1 MAYALVFTPEANS
14 QLLRLYKYVA
24 DRASPTDAERFVS
37 SLVTACEKTCN
48 FPHRGSP
55 RNDIRPGM
63 HLSHYKKRTVI
74 VYHVDD
80 IEAIVSIIGIY
91 HGGQNIVITPSTD

>member
-1 MAYALVFTPEANS
+1 
-14 QLLRLYKYVA
+14 
-24 DRASPTDAERFVS
+24 
-37 SLVTACEKTCN
+37 
-48 FPHRGSP
+48 
-55 RNDIRPGM
+55 M